1 VFSRDVTVRTAALL
15 YLAFA
20 IVSIP
25 GMIYVPDKLIVSD
38 DATATINNILDSEGL
53 FRFSIVSQLI
63 AQALFFFLVLAL
75 YRLLSKVDKT
85 YASVM
90 VALVMVAVPIGFL
103 NELNQLAI
111 LGLLS
116 GDGYLAVFE
125 TEELHALVMFFSNL
139 HEDGWLIAS
148 VFWGLWLFP
157 LGLLVYK
164 CGFFPKVLGILL
176 MIAGGGYV
184 IESFGQILS
193 SDSGETIAAIASVL
207 ELGEVAFILWLVI
220 RGANPPTTE
229 QPQTG
234 IRLAYPTQR
243 V

>member
-75 YRLLSKVDKT
+75 YRL
-85 YASVM
+85 
-90 VALVMVAVPIGFL
+90 
-103 NELNQLAI
+103 LNQLAI